1 MMLSKKL
8 LGSGVAVALGLLVM
22 TATNASAR
30 GDGWQLVKLPSSA
43 NAACGSTTV
52 HISWPVNQEYV
63 RNLPQPDGTVIQQ
76 FNGYLAVNFATDAGG
91 SVSVNT
97 SGPARS
103 IIFLNGDYEFHG
115 QGLNTGSWT
124 PDQAATTGMPQVWAS
139 SGLIDFIAH
148 PDGSVTPVVIPHNVT
163 DICAALGV

>member
-1 MMLSKKL
+1 MMLSRKL
-8 LGSGVAVALGLLVM
+8 VGSGVAVALGLLVM

-91 SVSVNT
+91 SVAGNT
-97 SGPARS
+97 AGPARNKH
-103 IIFLNGDYEFHG
+103 FLDGDYECHG
-115 QGLNTGSWT
+115 QGVKTGSWA
-124 PDQAATTGMPQVWAS
+124 PDQATTHGKPHVWAS
-139 SGLIDFIAH
+139 AGLTELLAH
-148 PDGSVTPVVIPHNVT
+148 
-163 DICAALGV
+163 

>member
-8 LGSGVAVALGLLVM
+8 LGSGMAVALGLLVM

-63 RNLPQPDGTVIQQ
+63 RNLPQPDGTVRPRIQIPGPRPVFEFKTQ
-76 FNGYLAVNFATDAGG
+76 CWRLGRCRFWARRSQRDHVVPIPHAT
-91 SVSVNT
+91 
-97 SGPARS
+97 PQARRNKYWLCRES
-103 IIFLNGDYEFHG
+103 PLI
-115 QGLNTGSWT
+115 GSW
-124 PDQAATTGMPQVWAS
+124 
-139 SGLIDFIAH
+139 
-148 PDGSVTPVVIPHNVT
+148 
-163 DICAALGV
+163 